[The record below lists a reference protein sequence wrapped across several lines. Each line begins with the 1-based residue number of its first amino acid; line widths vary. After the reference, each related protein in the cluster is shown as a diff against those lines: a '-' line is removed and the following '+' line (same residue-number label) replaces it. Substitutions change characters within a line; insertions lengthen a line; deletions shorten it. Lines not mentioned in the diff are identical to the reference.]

1 MYEHACIFINKLFT
15 FWFMGIFYKAI
26 MQKQRFGQAK
36 CKDLI
41 KRIST
46 KFIYYTN
53 LYEFWKF
60 ERISWKYL
68 KGNELGI
75 TWNQRWGEEG
85 GVRRTSLRNRGK
97 EEAGEKSGG
106 RLGAR

>member
-41 KRIST
+41 KGIST

-68 KGNELGI
+68 KGNEIRKRFTRSIRPIPAQDLYILRSMARGRP
-75 TWNQRWGEEG
+75 QGHG
-85 GVRRTSLRNRGK
+85 GPRRL
-97 EEAGEKSGG
+97 A
-106 RLGAR
+106 